1 MKVIVTPC
9 FVAAMLTSAAASAQ
23 PPVAPPPSAAID
35 GSHGWSVQ
43 GGYESFTMRDI
54 SRNGRPPD
62 ASPIA
67 WKGEG
72 PSVTSRYAIQRPK
85 STHLIEAGF
94 RQARSFTYQAPTQSI
109 DAPGDR
115 ASRLA
120 ARYEYQRYFWRD
132 LGLDGF
138 DLGLGVQGAGIREVI
153 DRHITA
159 SLRATTTIAGG
170 GGAGV
175 MVARFQRW
183 DRVHLAATWSNG
195 AIISRRTAEHSAVPE
210 AETFLGGNFLTDTEL
225 RADVKLTR
233 AARLAVSWRRY
244 FEHYGSDHFSYS
256 GVWQSLNV
264 GVLYAR

>member
-1 MKVIVTPC
+1 MRAIVTPC
-9 FVAAMLTSAAASAQ
+9 FAAAVLTAAAASAQ
-23 PPVAPPPSAAID
+23 PPAAAPPVATE
-35 GSHGWSVQ
+35 GQHGWSLQ
-43 GGYESFTMRDI
+43 IGYESFTMRDI

-72 PSVTSRYAIQRPK
+72 PAVISRYAIHRPK
-85 STHLIEAGF
+85 STHQIEAGF
-94 RQARSFTYQAPTQSI
+94 RQARSFTYEAPTQSF

-115 ASRLA
+115 ASQLA
-120 ARYEYQRYFWRD
+120 ARYEYRRYIWRD

-138 DLGLGVQGAGIREVI
+138 DLGLGAQGTGIRQVI

-175 MVARFQRW
+175 VVARFQRW
-183 DRVHLAATWSNG
+183 DRVHLAAAWSNG
-195 AIISRRTAEHSAVPE
+195 AIVSHRTAAHSAVSE
-210 AETFLGGNFLTDTEL
+210 ADTFWGGNFLTDTEL

-244 FEHYGSDHFSYS
+244 FELYGSDHFSYS